1 MKKIEL
7 LIPKD
12 LHSIPLY
19 QYQQFL
25 MEFEGKSDND
35 YTSEEA
41 SLKMLEIFCG
51 LKPKEGL
58 QYKMTDVD
66 KAVNK
71 LNKVLNQKPSLITRF
86 KLGGL
91 EFGFVPDLQDLS
103 FGEYIDAETNL
114 TNWSTMNK
122 AMAVLYRPIDMT
134 YKGKYKLKPYD
145 GVHYAEVLKNMP
157 TSVAV
162 SALVFFYSLETE
174 LLEVTLTSTMRQEK
188 LQKKKVSE
196 QMKILD

>member
-1 MKKIEL
+1 
-7 LIPKD
+7 
-12 LHSIPLY
+12 
-19 QYQQFL
+19 
-25 MEFEGKSDND
+25 MEFENKSDED
-35 YTSEEA
+35 YTNEEA

-51 LKPKEGL
+51 LKAKEGL
-58 QYKMTDVD
+58 QYRMVDVE

-71 LNKVLNQKPSLITRF
+71 LNKVLNEKPSLITKF

-91 EFGFVPDLQDLS
+91 EFGFVPDLNDLT

-114 TNWSTMNK
+114 TNWATMNK
-122 AMAVLYRPIDMT
+122 AMAVLYRPIEMT

-157 TSVAV
+157 ASVAV

-174 LLEVTLTSTMRQEK
+174 LLEVTLTSTLKQ
-188 LQKKKVSE
+188 QKIQNKKVLG
-196 QMKILD
+196 QMKILE